1 MSPRI
6 GGGIPSAGREE
17 GMDGGC
23 ARRGAGR
30 ARRLGAALA
39 AAAVL
44 GTAAWAAAGE
54 EGELAPV
61 EVTATRI
68 GEKVFEQASSVAVV
82 PRDRI
87 ELVNPA
93 ASGDVLRAVPGLQV
107 QRSGSPGSRES
118 ARIRGSLG
126 THTLVLVDGFPVNS
140 PTGGFF
146 DLGSLGPASFERI
159 EVVRGAMSAFYGS
172 NAIGG
177 VVNFV
182 PRRGEEPGASAGAA
196 GGTHDTFQ
204 WNGSAQ
210 AGGSRGNLF
219 LGAGGYRSSG
229 FLENDDGTIG
239 NVLGTGTL
247 NAGARH
253 RLHGLVL
260 ATDSEKG
267 VPVDSSGPDPD
278 HRFVR
283 RGFLRGVRWE
293 SDLARSFTLET
304 SGAVYEEFLEDKDP
318 ASPGETVPVEFTIR
332 ERKAL
337 VRLQG
342 RFSPFPGSTTY
353 AGFEYLEDHGTDRDN
368 FGLDLDRTIYNRSF
382 YLQEELG
389 GGRGAGASL
398 GARVDGNS
406 VAGTEFNPRGAAY
419 VDWDAAGIRFH
430 AAAGR
435 GFRVPTIVEGFDPF
449 VGNPGLVPEVAWSYE
464 AGALH
469 SSRDG
474 GRILSVTWFYQDLE
488 ELIQF
493 DGETFRLE
501 NVASA
506 FSRGVEAEAAW
517 RVLPWAGVEAGFTWT
532 DSWESGKGRPLLA
545 VPPYRGSAA
554 LLLDPAPG
562 WKGRIEVYAEDD
574 QLDVAPDFR
583 VGRRA
588 GYARVDAFA
597 AYRWDLAGTVP
608 REVAVSAS
616 VRNLLDREYEERL
629 GIPAPGIHLLLGAQ
643 LRL

>member
-1 MSPRI
+1 MMARDRGLLPPAGNKDRMDRGGPRS
-6 GGGIPSAGREE
+6 GSGAL
-17 GMDGGC
+17 
-23 ARRGAGR
+23 RGACVT
-30 ARRLGAALA
+30 LA
-39 AAAVL
+39 AAALL
-44 GTAAWAAAGE
+44 GTASWAAAGE

-87 ELVNPA
+87 ELVNPPVA
-93 ASGDVLRAVPGLQV
+93 GDVLRDVPGVQV

-118 ARIRGSLG
+118 VRIRGSLG

-146 DLGSLGPASFERI
+146 DIGSLGPDPFERI

-182 PRRGEEPGASAGAA
+182 PRRGEEAQATAGAA
-196 GGTHDTFQ
+196 GGTHDTFR

-229 FLENDDGTIG
+229 SLENDDGTIG

-247 NAGARH
+247 NAGARN
-253 RLHGLVL
+253 RLHGIVL
-260 ATDSEKG
+260 STDSEKG
-267 VPVDSSGPDPD
+267 VPIDSSGPDPD

-283 RGFLRGVRWE
+283 RGFLRGLRWE

-304 SGAVYEEFLEDKDP
+304 SGGVYEEFLEDKDP
-318 ASPGETVPVEFTIR
+318 ASPAEPVPVEFTIR
-332 ERKAL
+332 ERKSLA
-337 VRLQG
+337 RLQG
-342 RFSPFPGSTTY
+342 RFAPLPGSTTY
-353 AGFEYLEDHGTDRDN
+353 AGFEYVEDHGKNRDN
-368 FGLDLDRTIYNRSF
+368 FGLDLDRRIRNRSF

-398 GARVDGNS
+398 GARVDRNS
-406 VAGTEFNPRGAAY
+406 VAGTEFNPRGAAF
-419 VDWDAAGIRFH
+419 VDWDAAGIRIH

-435 GFRVPTIVEGFDPF
+435 GFRVPTIVEWFDPF
-449 VGNPGLVPEVAWSYE
+449 VGNPDLVPEVAWSYE

-474 GRILSVTWFYQDLE
+474 KRFLSVTWFYQDFE

-493 DGETFRLE
+493 DGDTFRLE

-517 RVLPWAGVEAGFTWT
+517 RVLPWAGFEATFTWT

-554 LLLDPAPG
+554 LLVDPAPG
-562 WKGRIEVYAEDD
+562 WNGRLDVYAEDD

-588 GYARVDAFA
+588 GYARVDAVA
-597 AYRWDLAGTVP
+597 SYRWNLVGTVP
-608 REVAVSAS
+608 REVVASAA

-629 GIPAPGIHLLLGAQ
+629 GIPAPGIHLLLGVQ
-643 LRL
+643 IRL